1 MKIQN
6 IFQVCYIHM
15 ILKEFDAATTAL
27 TPDNLVMMSAIELTQ
42 YYITDW
48 ELKYFDQGFIFSEK
62 FLQK

>member
-27 TPDNLVMMSAIELTQ
+27 TPDKLDMMSAIELTQ

-48 ELKYFDQGFIFSEK
+48 NLKYFNQGLVFNLF
-62 FLQK
+62 

>member
-1 MKIQN
+1 MKIQY

-27 TPDNLVMMSAIELTQ
+27 TPDKLVMMSAIELTQ

-48 ELKYFDQGFIFSEK
+48 NLKYFNQGLVYDLFW
-62 FLQK
+62 

>member
-1 MKIQN
+1 
-6 IFQVCYIHM
+6 M

-27 TPDNLVMMSAIELTQ
+27 TPDKLVMMSAIELTQ

-48 ELKYFDQGFIFSEK
+48 KLKYFDQGFIFSEK